1 MKSISNKI
9 NGDIPWIS
17 DPCYK
22 DAPLK
27 PVSCFRRSFF
37 CKTTGCATLQIT
49 ALGLFEAF
57 IDDKSITDEL
67 FTPGWCDY
75 RKRIEYRTYQF
86 EITEGEHTFDILLA
100 AGWYAGVISGQN
112 KRRPELLVHLILP
125 DGEIID
131 SGNAWR
137 CSCNGPI
144 CYSDIY
150 EGEYYDE
157 RKEWQDWHEPDLK
170 KTDRKI
176 EPFAGNP
183 VKKMEQHEPISTVGN
198 IVDFGQ
204 NITGREI
211 ICFTAER
218 GDKITIR
225 HAEVLNPDGSLY
237 TENLRKSNST
247 NVVIAA
253 GGTTVFESHFSFHGF
268 RYVEVCGVKEF
279 KIKANSIRSDYPLH
293 LDFDCSN
300 PLLNQLVSNIRW
312 GWLDNSLDIPTDC
325 PQRDERV
332 GWLGDAQ
339 VFIRA
344 AAYLS
349 DCMKFFRR
357 WLKDVRL
364 SCSCDGVYS
373 IVAPYI
379 DIFCQ
384 YNVAGWADAGII
396 CPWVLYEFSGNK
408 EILEE
413 NYENIRKFIVYRKKE
428 FEKSRLPDAYFGDWL
443 NMNDPTDK
451 EVLAAEFLAYSMT
464 LAFKIATVLNKK
476 EDAELFMK
484 WEQEC
489 KNFFV
494 RHYFNRLNSQTGMA
508 LALHFNL
515 LPENKR
521 KKCAAN
527 LADLIRKKF
536 NTHLSTGFLGTSHL
550 LHALSENGYLDLAWE
565 LLEQKTFP
573 SWLFP
578 VLNGATTMWEHW
590 DSWTPENGFK
600 DPKMNSF
607 NHYAYGAVLDWI
619 IGVAAGISP
628 DFNIDPHPGGTLSYM
643 NVTFRGVNV
652 YWKKEDNKYYCTIT
666 VPERRHVKF
675 RNKLLSTGIHKF
687 VL

>member
-1 MKSISNKI
+1 MNFIDSKYWLK
-9 NGDIPWIS
+9 
-17 DPCYK
+17 DPCHPGV
-22 DAPLK
+22 PLG
-27 PVSCFRRSFF
+27 PVSCFRKKFQVSNS
-37 CKTTGCATLQIT
+37 GDAVLIIT
-49 ALGLFEAF
+49 AMGLFEVT
-57 IDDKSITDEL
+57 IDGKEITDEL
-67 FTPGWCDY
+67 FTPGWFDY
-75 RKRIEYRTYQF
+75 RKRAEYRNYT
-86 EITEGEHTFDILLA
+86 IPVLAGEHTLDILLA
-100 AGWYAGVISGQN
+100 DGWYGGQIVGKSRGN
-112 KRRPELLVHLILP
+112 PRLLVNLILP
-125 DGEIID
+125 DGTIIAGD
-131 SGNAWR
+131 ESWE
-137 CSCNGPI
+137 CSNNGPI
-144 CYSDIY
+144 LYSDIY
-150 EGEYYDE
+150 EGEYVDLN
-157 RKEWQDWHEPDLK
+157 KDWTDWHQVLLEQCDVE
-170 KTDRKI
+170 I
-176 EPFAGNP
+176 EPFSGNP
-183 VKKMEQHEPISTVGN
+183 VKRITWHKPVKITGN
-198 IVDFGQ
+198 IIDFGQ
-204 NITGREI
+204 NLTGRERI
-211 ICFTAER
+211 RFSAKKGTT
-218 GDKITIR
+218 ITIR
-225 HAEVLNPDGSLY
+225 HAEALNPDGSLY
-237 TENLRKSNST
+237 TENLRKSKST
-247 NVVIAA
+247 NVIIAP
-253 GGTTVFESHFSFHGF
+253 GGNSIFESHFSFHGF
-268 RYVEVCGVKEF
+268 RYLEITGADSFDVEA
-279 KIKANSIRSDYPLH
+279 IAIRSDYLLH

-312 GWLDNSLDIPTDC
+312 GWMDNSLDIPTDC
-325 PQRDERV
+325 PQRDERT
-332 GWLGDAQ
+332 GWMGDAQ

-349 DCMKFFRR
+349 DCTKFFRR
-357 WLKDVRL
+357 WMKDVRL
-364 SCSCDGVYS
+364 CCSDEGVFS

-379 DIFCQ
+379 EHFCQ
-384 YNVAGWADAGII
+384 YNVVGWADAGII

-515 LPENKR
+515 LPKNKR

-666 VPERRHVKF
+666 VPEGISVKF
-675 RNKLLSTGIHKF
+675 RKKLLYTGVHKF
-687 VL
+687 IL